1 MKTSPSRI
9 LLRGLLA
16 AAICLP
22 SLAAHAVTDEEWD
35 HARAVAAQVYLR
47 YTNDKSDYLDGKKAK
62 STKELRS
69 MVEGH
74 QADADNLKQFL
85 AAPVSKDYPSWGKEQ
100 LVNYWSKTFFQN
112 ANLSKKAEQSRNN
125 TIKARI
131 STMSVT
137 EPSAAKPEPEEQP
150 QEQEPQTAPTEQ
162 AVAQEAPVQAVD
174 SSSAET
180 SAEEEV
186 AQADQGS
193 TSTWIYVVLLIVLIG
208 IVIWLVLYAMRAMKG
223 PEQQQS
229 SPEKRKKA
237 EPSEQEEKYA
247 PQPEPSYAPS
257 AAADTGIEEMQ
268 ARYANTIAA
277 KNEEI
282 ERLRRALDNSRA
294 AEQEARSQADQLN
307 SRISQLQQ
315 QLQSM
320 REKSAEP
327 AAMPRQAPT
336 RQQPAQGAEKVIY
349 LGRANRNRVFVRAD
363 RQVTPG
369 KTVYRL
375 TTTNGLTGSFTV
387 ESDPSV
393 VALVSLDA
401 QTTLYGACE
410 APSLAGAESCSRIV
424 TDTAGSAIFEDN
436 CWKVLHPAAI
446 HLE

>member
-1 MKTSPSRI
+1 MKTSTSKI

-22 SLAAHAVTDEEWD
+22 SLAANAVTDEEMD
-35 HARAVAAQVYLR
+35 HARAIAGQVYLR
-47 YTNDKSDYLDGKKAK
+47 YTNDKAEYLDGKKAQ
-62 STKELRS
+62 SVKELRS

-74 QADADNLKQFL
+74 KTDADNLKQFL
-85 AAPVSKDYPSWGKEQ
+85 AAPVSKDYASWGKEQ
-100 LVNYWSKTFFQN
+100 LAAYWSKTFFQN

-125 TIKARI
+125 KIKASI
-131 STMSVT
+131 GTMTVT
-137 EPSAAKPEPEEQP
+137 EPSAEKPQPEEQP
-150 QEQEPQTAPTEQ
+150 QEQQAQAAIPAEQTA
-162 AVAQEAPVQAVD
+162 AQEPPVQAVD
-174 SSSAET
+174 SSAAET

-193 TSTWIYVVLLIVLIG
+193 NTWLYVVLLIVLIG

-223 PEQQQS
+223 PEQKLA
-229 SPEKRKKA
+229 SPEKRQKA
-237 EPSEQEEKYA
+237 EPSEMQDKYA
-247 PQPEPSYAPS
+247 PQPAPAYD
-257 AAADTGIEEMQ
+257 AAAASDTEIEDMQ

-294 AEQEARSQADQLN
+294 AEQEARTRADQLTA
-307 SRISQLQQ
+307 RVSQLQQ

-320 REKSAEP
+320 RDKP
-327 AAMPRQAPT
+327 APQPAPRQP
-336 RQQPAQGAEKVIY
+336 QPAPGGERVIY

-375 TTTNGLTGSFTV
+375 VTTNNLTGTFTV
-387 ESDPSV
+387 ETDPSV

-410 APSLAGAESCSRIV
+410 APTLAGAESCSRIV

>member
-22 SLAAHAVTDEEWD
+22 SLAAYAVTDEEMD
-35 HARAVAAQVYLR
+35 HARAIAAQVYLR
-47 YTNDKSDYLDGKKAK
+47 YTNDKSDYLDSKKAQ
-62 STKELRS
+62 SVKELQS

-74 QADADNLKQFL
+74 KTDADNLKQFL
-85 AAPVSKDYPSWGKEQ
+85 AAPVSKDYSAWGKEQ
-100 LVNYWSKTFFQN
+100 LAAYWSKTFFQN

-131 STMSVT
+131 GTMTVT
-137 EPSAAKPEPEEQP
+137 EPSTEKPQPEDQT
-150 QEQEPQTAPTEQ
+150 QEQQTQAATPAEQTAEQ
-162 AVAQEAPVQAVD
+162 AAPAQAVD
-174 SSSAET
+174 SSAAET
-180 SAEEEV
+180 SEEEEV
-186 AQADQGS
+186 TQADQGS
-193 TSTWIYVVLLIVLIG
+193 NTWLYVVLLIVLIG

-223 PEQQQS
+223 PEQKQP

-237 EPSEQEEKYA
+237 EPSEQEGKYA
-247 PQPEPSYAPS
+247 PQPAPAYEV
-257 AAADTGIEEMQ
+257 AATDTEIEEMQ

-277 KNEEI
+277 KNDEI
-282 ERLRRALDNSRA
+282 ERLRRAIDNSRA
-294 AEQEARSQADQLN
+294 AEQEARTRADQLTA
-307 SRISQLQQ
+307 RVSQLQQ

-320 REKSAEP
+320 RDTP
-327 AAMPRQAPT
+327 APQPAPRQP
-336 RQQPAQGAEKVIY
+336 QPAPGGERVIY

-375 TTTNGLTGSFTV
+375 VTTNGLTGTFTV
-387 ESDPSV
+387 ETDPSV

-401 QTTLYGACE
+401 QTALCGACE
-410 APSLAGAESCSRIV
+410 APTLAGAESCSRIV
-424 TDTAGSAIFEDN
+424 TDTAGTAIFEDN
-436 CWKVLHPAAI
+436 CWKVLHPAAV

>member
-69 MVEGH
+69 IVEGH
-74 QADADNLKQFL
+74 QADADILKQVL

-162 AVAQEAPVQAVD
+162 TVAQEAPVQAVD

-229 SPEKRKKA
+229 SPKKRKKA

>member
-16 AAICLP
+16 
-22 SLAAHAVTDEEWD
+22 VTDEEMD
-35 HARAVAAQVYLR
+35 HARAIAGQVYLR
-47 YTNDKSDYLDGKKAK
+47 YTNDKADYLDSKKAQ
-62 STKELRS
+62 SVKELRS

-74 QADADNLKQFL
+74 KTDAENLKQFL

-100 LVNYWSKTFFQN
+100 LAAYWSKTFFQN

-131 STMSVT
+131 GTMTVT
-137 EPSAAKPEPEEQP
+137 EPSAEKPQPEELP
-150 QEQEPQTAPTEQ
+150 QEQQTQAAPSAEQ
-162 AVAQEAPVQAVD
+162 AAAQEAPVQAVD
-174 SSSAET
+174 SSAAET

-186 AQADQGS
+186 SQADKGS
-193 TSTWIYVVLLIVLIG
+193 NTWLYVVLLIILIG
-208 IVIWLVLYAMRAMKG
+208 IVIWLVMYAMRAMKG
-223 PEQQQS
+223 PEQKQV

-237 EPSEQEEKYA
+237 APSEQEEKYA
-247 PQPEPSYAPS
+247 PQPEPAYEV
-257 AAADTGIEEMQ
+257 AASDTEIEEMQ

-277 KNEEI
+277 KNDEI

-294 AEQEARSQADQLN
+294 AEQEARTRADQLTA
-307 SRISQLQQ
+307 RVSQLQQ

-320 REKSAEP
+320 RDKP
-327 AAMPRQAPT
+327 APQPIPSRP
-336 RQQPAQGAEKVIY
+336 QPAPGGERVIY

-375 TTTNGLTGSFTV
+375 VTTNGLTGTFTV
-387 ESDPSV
+387 ETDPSV

-401 QTTLYGACE
+401 QTALYGASE
-410 APSLAGAESCSRIV
+410 TPTLAGAESCSRIV
-424 TDTAGSAIFEDN
+424 TDTAGTAIFEDN
-436 CWKVLHPAAI
+436 CWKVLHPAAV

>member
-1 MKTSPSRI
+1 MKTSPAKI

-22 SLAAHAVTDEEWD
+22 SLAAHAATDEEMD
-35 HARAVAAQVYLR
+35 HARAIAAQVYLR
-47 YTNDKSDYLDGKKAK
+47 YTNDKSDYLDGKRAQ
-62 STKELRS
+62 SVKELQS

-74 QADADNLKQFL
+74 KTDADNLKQFL

-100 LVNYWSKTFFQN
+100 LAAYWSKTFFQN
-112 ANLSKKAEQSRNN
+112 AGLSNKAEQSRNN

-131 STMSVT
+131 GTMTVT
-137 EPSAAKPEPEEQP
+137 EPSAQNPQPEEQQTQAATP
-150 QEQEPQTAPTEQ
+150 AEQPA
-162 AVAQEAPVQAVD
+162 AQEAPAQAVD
-174 SSSAET
+174 TSAAET
-180 SAEEEV
+180 SEEEEV

-193 TSTWIYVVLLIVLIG
+193 NTWLYVVLLIVLIG

-223 PEQQQS
+223 PEQKQA

-237 EPSEQEEKYA
+237 EPSEQQEKYA
-247 PQPEPSYAPS
+247 PQPEPAYEVAVSYTEI
-257 AAADTGIEEMQ
+257 DEMQ

-277 KNEEI
+277 KNDEI
-282 ERLRRALDNSRA
+282 ERLRRAIDNSRA

>member
-1 MKTSPSRI
+1 MKTSPSKI

-22 SLAAHAVTDEEWD
+22 SLAASAVTDEEMD
-35 HARAVAAQVYLR
+35 HARAIAGQVYLR
-47 YTNDKSDYLDGKKAK
+47 YTNDKAEYLDGKKAQ
-62 STKELRS
+62 SVKELRS

-74 QADADNLKQFL
+74 KTDADNLKQFL
-85 AAPVSKDYPSWGKEQ
+85 AAPVSKDYASWGKEQ
-100 LVNYWSKTFFQN
+100 LAAYWSKTFFQN

-131 STMSVT
+131 STMTVT
-137 EPSAAKPEPEEQP
+137 EPAAEKPQPEEQQ
-150 QEQEPQTAPTEQ
+150 QEQQTAPAEQ
-162 AVAQEAPVQAVD
+162 TAAQEVPVQAVD
-174 SSSAET
+174 SAAEET
-180 SAEEEV
+180 SADEEI

-193 TSTWIYVVLLIVLIG
+193 NTWLYVVLLIVLIG
-208 IVIWLVLYAMRAMKG
+208 IVIWLVLYAMRAMKD
-223 PEQQQS
+223 PEQKQA

-237 EPSEQEEKYA
+237 AAPAEQEEKYA
-247 PQPEPSYAPS
+247 PQPAPTYD
-257 AAADTGIEEMQ
+257 ATDTPDTGIEEMQ
-268 ARYANTIAA
+268 ARYANTVAA
-277 KNEEI
+277 KNDEI

-294 AEQEARSQADQLN
+294 AEQEARSRADQLAD
-307 SRISQLQQ
+307 RISQLQQ

-320 REKSAEP
+320 RDKP
-327 AAMPRQAPT
+327 APQPVQPRPKPAPGGE
-336 RQQPAQGAEKVIY
+336 RIIY

-375 TTTNGLTGSFTV
+375 VTTNNLTGTFTV
-387 ESDPSV
+387 ETDPSV

-401 QTTLYGACE
+401 QTALYGACE
-410 APSLAGAESCSRIV
+410 APTLAGAESCSRIV

-436 CWKVLHPAAI
+436 CWKVLHPAAV